1 MIPLNNYQKTLYQIL
16 NKTNYKVYD
25 EVPKDEEPPIISIS
39 DYTISDGAYKN
50 KGYII
55 NQKIDIYSCYEGK
68 KEINTMVS
76 DVLKEFKSALNISID
91 DTFFIADIKLLDS
104 SVSRMEDGLYIANLN
119 ILFELEEI

>member
-76 DVLKEFKSALNISID
+76 TVLKELKTALNLSID
-91 DTFFIADIKLLDS
+91 DTFFIADIKLLES

>member
-1 MIPLNNYQKTLYQIL
+1 MIPLNDYQRTLYQIL
-16 NKTNYKVYD
+16 NNTSYKVYD
-25 EVPKDEEPPIISIS
+25 EVPRDEEPPVISIG
-39 DYTISDGAYKN
+39 DYTISDGDYKS

-55 NQKIDIYSCYEGK
+55 NQKIDIYSLYEGK

-76 DVLKEFKSALNISID
+76 DVLKELKTALNVSID
-91 DTFFIADIKLLDS
+91 DTFFIADIKLLES

>member
-1 MIPLNNYQKTLYQIL
+1 MIPLNNYQRTLYQTL
-16 NKTNYKVYD
+16 SKTNYKVYD
-25 EVPKDEEPPIISIS
+25 EVPKDEEPPVISIG
-39 DYTISDGAYKN
+39 DYTITDGAYKSE
-50 KGYII
+50 GYVI

-76 DVLKEFKSALNISID
+76 DVLKELKSALNISID
-91 DTFFIADIKLLDS
+91 DTFFIADIKLLES

>member
-1 MIPLNNYQKTLYQIL
+1 MIPLNNYQRTLYEIL

-25 EVPKDEEPPIISIS
+25 EVPKDEEPPVISIS
-39 DYTISDGAYKN
+39 DYTIADGDYKN
-50 KGYII
+50 RGYII
-55 NQKIDIYSCYEGK
+55 NQKIDIYSLYEGK

-76 DVLKEFKSALNISID
+76 DVLKELKLALNISVD
-91 DTFFIADIKLLDS
+91 DTFFIADIKLLES

>member
-1 MIPLNNYQKTLYQIL
+1 MIPLNNYQRTLYEVL

-25 EVPKDEEPPIISIS
+25 EVPRDEEPPVISIS
-39 DYTISDGAYKN
+39 DYTITDGDYKN
-50 KGYII
+50 RGYII
-55 NQKIDIYSCYEGK
+55 NQKIDIYSLYEGK

-76 DVLKEFKSALNISID
+76 TVLKELKTALNVSID
-91 DTFFIADIKLLDS
+91 DTFFIADIKLLES

>member
-1 MIPLNNYQKTLYQIL
+1 MIPLNNYQRTLYEIL
-16 NKTNYKVYD
+16 NKTNYKVFD
-25 EVPKDEEPPIISIS
+25 EVPRDEEPPLVTIS

-76 DVLKEFKSALNISID
+76 SVLKELKSALNISVD
-91 DTFFIADIKLLDS
+91 DTFFIADIKLLES
-104 SVSRMEDGLYIANLN
+104 SVIRMEDGLYIANLN
-119 ILFELEEI
+119 INFELEEI

>member
-1 MIPLNNYQKTLYQIL
+1 MIPLNNYQRTLYEIL
-16 NKTNYKVYD
+16 NKTNYKVFD
-25 EVPKDEEPPIISIS
+25 EVPRDEEPPLVTIS

-76 DVLKEFKSALNISID
+76 TVLKELKTALNLSVD
-91 DTFFIADIKLLDS
+91 DTFFIADIKRLES
-104 SVSRMEDGLYIANLN
+104 SVIRMEDGLYIANLN
-119 ILFELEEI
+119 INFELEEI

>member
-50 KGYII
+50 RGYII

-91 DTFFIADIKLLDS
+91 DTFFIADIKLLES

-119 ILFELEEI
+119 ILFELEEV

>member
-1 MIPLNNYQKTLYQIL
+1 MIPLNNYQRTLYEIL
-16 NKTNYKVYD
+16 NKTNYKVFD
-25 EVPKDEEPPIISIS
+25 EVPRDEEPPLVTIS

-76 DVLKEFKSALNISID
+76 TVLKELKTALNLSVD
-91 DTFFIADIKLLDS
+91 DTFFIADIKLLES
-104 SVSRMEDGLYIANLN
+104 SVIRMEDGLYIANLN
-119 ILFELEEI
+119 INFELEEI